1 MTDSR
6 LVKHITLLGIALSL
20 IASCAWTP
28 RETRDNSTVAAIQD
42 ELAAIDKQSSEKA
55 QPVLPPEQLDSALM
69 PELLPAAK
77 KPGEERFDISVDN
90 VDARSFFMGLV
101 KGTGFNMVVHP
112 DVQGTLSLELS
123 DVTVEE
129 VMEVVNEVYG
139 YPYRI
144 KRNLIQILPGGIRS
158 EVFHIDYLSLKRRGL
173 SETQVRNGE
182 VSSAGSST
190 SGSNNN
196 NNNNGNSSNNDNN
209 NRGQDRGSIGS
220 RVRTETEADF
230 WKELQDT
237 LSVLVGDGEGRAVIV
252 TPQAGIVVVRGMPGE
267 IDVVK
272 NYLQRAQLIMRRQ
285 VVLEAKILEVL
296 LSEGYQTGID
306 WSSVS
311 DINGGNTIGFGVF
324 GSNTTSPNGIGGM
337 FQASYVASD
346 FSGVIELLETQ
357 GSVQVLSSPRIS
369 TVNNQKAVIKVGQD
383 EFFVTEISNTTTTTT
398 GTTTNNPEVELTPFF
413 SGIALDVTPQISEN
427 EEIILHIHPS
437 ISEVEDQ
444 TKSITLGN
452 QLVELPL
459 ALSTIRE
466 TDSVVYARSGQVVV
480 LGGLM
485 QNKSTDVNSGT
496 PVLGNLP
503 VIGHLFSQQR
513 NATVK
518 SELVILLRP
527 VIMGPDGLENGTHQ
541 SRQRFEQFRKV
552 LDKSYRSSQEQASSE
567 PEVETSNRTP
577 SENKRFNQ
585 LY

>member
-1 MTDSR
+1 MTYRQKMIS
-6 LVKHITLLGIALSL
+6 TMLLLIALLAMS
-20 IASCAWTP
+20 SCAWTP
-28 RETRDNSTVAAIQD
+28 RETRDNSTVTAIQE
-42 ELAAIDKQSSEKA
+42 ELEEMDKGSKPS
-55 QPVLPPEQLDSALM
+55 QPVLPPEQIDNALM
-69 PELLPAAK
+69 PDLLGGTESQ
-77 KPGEERFDISVDN
+77 GEARFDISVDD

-112 DVQGTLSLELS
+112 DVEGAISLELS
-123 DVTVEE
+123 NVTVEE

-144 KRNLIQILPGGIRS
+144 KRNLIKILPGGIRS

-182 VSSAGSST
+182 VSSAGSSST
-190 SGSNNN
+190 SNSNNN
-196 NNNNGNSSNNDNN
+196 NSSTDNNDNN
-209 NRGQDRGSIGS
+209 NNQNRSNIGAQI
-220 RVRTETEADF
+220 RTETEADF
-230 WKELQDT
+230 WSELQQT
-237 LSVLVGDGEGRAVIV
+237 LSVLVSEGNGRAVIV
-252 TPQAGIVVVRGMPGE
+252 TPQAGIVVVRAMPAE
-267 IDVVK
+267 IDVVRD
-272 NYLQRAQLIMRRQ
+272 YLKRAQLIMRRQ
-285 VVLEAKILEVL
+285 VVLEAKILEVV
-296 LSEGYQTGID
+296 LSDGYQTGIN
-306 WSSVS
+306 WSAISEV
-311 DINGGNTIGFGVF
+311 NGGNTIGFGVF
-324 GSNTTSPNGIGGM
+324 GTSTTSPNGIGGA

-413 SGIALDVTPQISEN
+413 SGIALDVTPQISETD
-427 EEIILHIHPS
+427 EIILHIHPS

-485 QNKSTDVNSGT
+485 QNKSMDVNSGT

-527 VIMGPDGLENGTHQ
+527 VIMGPDGLEQGTHD
-541 SRQRFEQFRKV
+541 SQRRFQEFRRV
-552 LDKSYRSSQEQASSE
+552 LDKSYRSENTDEPAAPPESSQSAQG
-567 PEVETSNRTP
+567 N
-577 SENKRFNQ
+577 FNQ

>member
-1 MTDSR
+1 MSYCRTAYQTIAFS
-6 LVKHITLLGIALSL
+6 LALCLL
-20 IASCAWTP
+20 ASCAWTP

-42 ELAAIDKQSSEKA
+42 ELEGIEAGNRKKSE
-55 QPVLPPEQLDSALM
+55 PVLPPDDIDSALM
-69 PELLPAAK
+69 PDVMGPAK
-77 KPGEERFDISVDN
+77 KQGQERFDISVTD

-112 DVQGTLSLELS
+112 NVEGTISLELS

-129 VMEVVNEVYG
+129 VMDVVNEVYG

-144 KRNLIQILPGGIRS
+144 KRNLIQILPGGLRS
-158 EVFHIDYLSLKRRGL
+158 EVIHIDYLSLKRKGL

-182 VSSAGSST
+182 VSSAGSSS

-196 NNNNGNSSNNDNN
+196 SNGQSNNVGDNN
-209 NRGQDRGSIGS
+209 QGGENRSNIGAQI
-220 RVRTETEADF
+220 RTETEADF
-230 WKELQDT
+230 WSELQQT
-237 LSVLVGDGEGRAVIV
+237 LAVLVGGGEGRAVIV
-252 TPQAGIVVVRGMPGE
+252 TPQAGIVVVRGMPDE
-267 IDVVK
+267 IDIVED
-272 NYLQRAQLIMRRQ
+272 YLKRAQLIMRRQ
-285 VVLEAKILEVL
+285 VVLEAKILEVV
-296 LSEGYQTGID
+296 LSDSYQTGID
-306 WSSVS
+306 WSVVS
-311 DINGGNTIGFGVF
+311 EINSGNSIGFGVF
-324 GSNTTSPNGIGGM
+324 GSNTTSPNGIGGF

-413 SGIALDVTPQISEN
+413 SGIALDVTPQISETD
-427 EEIILHIHPS
+427 EIILHIHPS

-541 SRQRFEQFRKV
+541 SRQRFEQFRRV
-552 LDKSYRSSQEQASSE
+552 LDKSYRSSSKEQTPVPQES
-567 PEVETSNRTP
+567 VRTGT
-577 SENKRFNQ
+577 EGEGFNK